1 MSDSFVVSG
10 TLFNKE
16 YEVTIQKEWGVMVL
30 RDNRIVRQFSE
41 VIGKVNSLDIIN
53 IINLEDE
60 YKNYMF
66 INVSSITLSEDQ
78 SYDYELDIVK
88 SEWNYYIKYGYTSGI
103 GLGGSELKLTK
114 REFEQKL
121 REIKLNNL
129 LK

>member
-1 MSDSFVVSG
+1 MSDSFVVSS

-16 YEVTIQKEWGVMVL
+16 CDVNIQKEWGATVL
-30 RDNRIVRQFSE
+30 RDGRIVRQFSE
-41 VIGKVNSLDIIN
+41 TIGKINSLDIIN

-88 SEWNYYIKYGYTSGI
+88 SEWNYYIKYGHTSGI
-103 GLGGSELKLTK
+103 GMGGFELKLTK
-114 REFEQKL
+114 REFDQKL

>member
-78 SYDYELDIVK
+78 SYDDDLDIVK

-103 GLGGSELKLTK
+103 GMGGSELKLTK

>member
-16 YEVTIQKEWGVMVL
+16 YDVNIQKEWGVTVL
-30 RDNRIVRQFSE
+30 RDGRIVRQFSE
-41 VIGKVNSLDIIN
+41 TIGKINISDIID
-53 IINLEDE
+53 IIKLEDE

-78 SYDYELDIVK
+78 SYDYDLDIVK

-103 GLGGSELKLTK
+103 GMGGSELKLTT

>member
-88 SEWNYYIKYGYTSGI
+88 SEWNYYIKYGYTSRI
-103 GLGGSELKLTK
+103 GMGGSELKLTK

>member
-30 RDNRIVRQFSE
+30 RDGRIVRQFSE
-41 VIGKVNSLDIIN
+41 TIGKINSLDIIN

-78 SYDYELDIVK
+78 SYDDDLDIVK
-88 SEWNYYIKYGYTSGI
+88 SEWNYYIKYGYTSRI
-103 GLGGSELKLTK
+103 GMGSSELKLTK
-114 REFEQKL
+114 REFNQKL

>member
-1 MSDSFVVSG
+1 MRGSFAAGG

-16 YEVTIQKEWGVMVL
+16 FDVPIQKEWGATVL
-30 RDNRIVRQFSE
+30 RDGRIVRQFSE
-41 VIGKVNSLDIIN
+41 VMGKVNSRYIIDIIK
-53 IINLEDE
+53 LEDE

-78 SYDYELDIVK
+78 SYNDALDIVK
-88 SEWNYYIKYGYTSGI
+88 SEWNYYIKYGYTAGF
-103 GLGGSELKLTK
+103 GMGGSELKLTK
-114 REFEQKL
+114 REFNQKL

>member
-30 RDNRIVRQFSE
+30 RDSRIVRQFSE
-41 VIGKVNSLDIIN
+41 TIGKINSLDIIN

-60 YKNYMF
+60 YKNYM
-66 INVSSITLSEDQ
+66 IIRSPITLSEDQ

-103 GLGGSELKLTK
+103 GMGGSELKLTK

>member
-103 GLGGSELKLTK
+103 GMSGTELKLTK

>member
-78 SYDYELDIVK
+78 SYDYELDVVK

-103 GLGGSELKLTK
+103 GMGGSELKLTK

>member
-103 GLGGSELKLTK
+103 GMGGSELKLTK

>member
-60 YKNYMF
+60 YKNYM
-66 INVSSITLSEDQ
+66 IIRSPITLSEDQ

-103 GLGGSELKLTK
+103 GMGGSELKLTK

>member
-30 RDNRIVRQFSE
+30 RDNRVVRQFSE

-53 IINLEDE
+53 VINLEDE
-60 YKNYMF
+60 YKNYM
-66 INVSSITLSEDQ
+66 IIRSPITLSEDQ

-103 GLGGSELKLTK
+103 GMSGTELKLTK

>member
-60 YKNYMF
+60 YKNYM
-66 INVSSITLSEDQ
+66 IIRSPITLSEDQ

-103 GLGGSELKLTK
+103 GMGSSELKLTK

>member
-1 MSDSFVVSG
+1 MIVSG
-10 TLFNKE
+10 TLFNQE
-16 YEVTIQKEWGVMVL
+16 YEVTIQKEWGATVL
-30 RDNRIVRQFSE
+30 RDGRIVRQFSE
-41 VIGKVNSLDIIN
+41 TIGKINSSDIID
-53 IINLEDE
+53 IIKLEE
-60 YKNYMF
+60 HHKNDMF
-66 INVSSITLSEDQ
+66 ITITVRRSITLSEDQ

-103 GLGGSELKLTK
+103 GMGGSELKLTK

>member
-1 MSDSFVVSG
+1 MSDSFVVSDI
-10 TLFNKE
+10 LFNKE
-16 YEVTIQKEWGVMVL
+16 YDVTIQKEWGVMVL

-103 GLGGSELKLTK
+103 GMGGSELKLTK

>member
-78 SYDYELDIVK
+78 SYDYELNIVK

-103 GLGGSELKLTK
+103 GMGSSELKLTK

>member
-78 SYDYELDIVK
+78 SYDYELDVVK
-88 SEWNYYIKYGYTSGI
+88 SEWNYYIKYGYTSRI
-103 GLGGSELKLTK
+103 GMGGSELKLTK

>member
-30 RDNRIVRQFSE
+30 RDSRIVRQFSE
-41 VIGKVNSLDIIN
+41 TIGKINSLDIIN

-78 SYDYELDIVK
+78 SYDDDLDIVK

-103 GLGGSELKLTK
+103 GMGGSELKLTK